1 VGFHPLI
8 FVAALTLLT
17 GCPQEQPK
25 KKVYLSLEYNEKGR
39 LPVAP
44 HVIKAKAK
52 PSSEMIADSMGISLR
67 FMVVDKRTLIVK
79 QLAVPVG
86 GEVAAPWGGWLKP
99 IAFVPD
105 LVIRDGVALH
115 GPEGHVN
122 PVVWIILEDDMNDPI
137 HKGWMFARDNAQTAW
152 DHPRYDINFLGMD
165 ETLARKR

>member
-1 VGFHPLI
+1 
-8 FVAALTLLT
+8 
-17 GCPQEQPK
+17 
-25 KKVYLSLEYNEKGR
+25 
-39 LPVAP
+39 
-44 HVIKAKAK
+44 
-52 PSSEMIADSMGISLR
+52 MR
-67 FMVVDKRTLIVK
+67 FRVVDKRTLIVQ

-105 LVIRDGVALH
+105 LVIRDGIALH

-122 PVVWIILEDDMNDPI
+122 PVVWVILEDDMKDPI

-165 ETLARKR
+165 ENLARRR